1 MSIEHA
7 APSSKGSSSAGGPAI
22 HGNQAAETTTPA
34 VTSLAARLFAVL
46 RVSVGFVFL
55 WAPLD
60 KTFGWGYSTGSE
72 KAWINGGSPTKGFL
86 GSIDQGPF
94 ASMFNNMAGNTLV
107 DILFIFGMI
116 AVGVALIAGVA
127 MNLAAVGASII
138 MLMMWLAEWPLA
150 QATNAGE
157 PTGSTNPFMD
167 YHLIYALVTVVLVF
181 VAAGKTWG
189 LGQVWEKLPV
199 VRNQKW
205 LH

>member
-7 APSSKGSSSAGGPAI
+7 TPESTVSSEPGLE
-22 HGNQAAETTTPA
+22 NTTPA
-34 VTSLAARLFAVL
+34 TPLAARIAAVL
-46 RVSVGFVFL
+46 RISVGFVFL

-94 ASMFNNMAGNTLV
+94 ASMMNAMAGNTLV
-107 DILFIFGMI
+107 NILFIFGMI
-116 AVGVALIAGVA
+116 AVGIALIAGVA
-127 MNLAAVGASII
+127 MHLAALGGTVI
-138 MLMMWLAEWPLA
+138 MLLMWLAEWPLA
-150 QATNAGE
+150 QSTNAGE

-167 YHLIYALVTVVLVF
+167 YHLIYALVTIVLVV

-189 LGQVWEKLPV
+189 LGNVWEKLPV
-199 VRNQKW
+199 VKSQKW